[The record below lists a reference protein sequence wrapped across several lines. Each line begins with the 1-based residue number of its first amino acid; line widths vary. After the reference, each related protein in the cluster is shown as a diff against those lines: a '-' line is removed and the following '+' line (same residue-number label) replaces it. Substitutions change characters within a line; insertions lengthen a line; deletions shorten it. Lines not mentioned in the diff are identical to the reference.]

1 MIHKIGMAFCHLHVC
16 WNVSQQPK
24 HYRGFLKK
32 CYIERNNS
40 WRSIASCPFFTT
52 KKHFASIMTLIMN
65 PLRSH
70 VDNHFDA
77 MQTTIS
83 YPDHLAHNDA
93 TTTTIDNNDSSSPDI
108 NKPKRSKKRYWY
120 PQRDSLARR
129 NRLQMGKEGSRR
141 RQRWDNSEFLIV
153 GVAQLPQQPNF
164 FLFWH
169 KVFVPWIFW
178 CIDHFHDHPLA
189 SLIVPDD
196 DDCLF
201 MHTQPPFRWVTDDEQ
216 VMSILLD
223 EDMDSMMHHRHGY
236 HKHNHQSAAPLT
248 RSKRHDLKKTNI
260 PERLVYHY
268 ENQIIAYLDE
278 QDQDL
283 VMVLDIA
290 DGFSRWVVHIMCS
303 YYNLVSF
310 SKCCARV
317 LLLSSSC
324 SHVKMWY

>member
-1 MIHKIGMAFCHLHVC
+1 MIPLPPRLITMTPLLLISTSQKDPKSAIGIPNVIHLHDVIDC
-16 WNVSQQPK
+16 RWAKKEVVGDNAGITVS
-24 HYRGFLKK
+24 FL
-32 CYIERNNS
+32 S
-40 WRSIASCPFFTT
+40 
-52 KKHFASIMTLIMN
+52 LV
-65 PLRSH
+65 LRSYRS
-70 VDNHFDA
+70 N
-77 MQTTIS
+77 QTFSFSDIK
-83 YPDHLAHNDA
+83 YL
-93 TTTTIDNNDSSSPDI
+93 SPE
-108 NKPKRSKKRYWY
+108 SFGA
-120 PQRDSLARR
+120 ST
-129 NRLQMGKEGSRR
+129 S
-141 RQRWDNSEFLIV
+141 
-153 GVAQLPQQPNF
+153 
-164 FLFWH
+164 
-169 KVFVPWIFW
+169 
-178 CIDHFHDHPLA
+178 IDHFQDHPLA

-223 EDMDSMMHHRHGY
+223 EDMDSMMHHRHEY

-268 ENQIIAYLDE
+268 ESQIIAYLDE

-324 SHVKMWY
+324 SHVKM

>member
-1 MIHKIGMAFCHLHVC
+1 
-16 WNVSQQPK
+16 
-24 HYRGFLKK
+24 
-32 CYIERNNS
+32 
-40 WRSIASCPFFTT
+40 
-52 KKHFASIMTLIMN
+52 MTLIMN

-141 RQRWDNSEFLIV
+141 RQRWDN
-153 GVAQLPQQPNF
+153 N
-164 FLFWH
+164 
-169 KVFVPWIFW
+169 
-178 CIDHFHDHPLA
+178 HFHDHPLA

-310 SKCCARV
+310 TDHDQLQGQ
-317 LLLSSSC
+317 LLYIQQNAPSPLGVPDRLFSDFLFC
-324 SHVKMWY
+324 R